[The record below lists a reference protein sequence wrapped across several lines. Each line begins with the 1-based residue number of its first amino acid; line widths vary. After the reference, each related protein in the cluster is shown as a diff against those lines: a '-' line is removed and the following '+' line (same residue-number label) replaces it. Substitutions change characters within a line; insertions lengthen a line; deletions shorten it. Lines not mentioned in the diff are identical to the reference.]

1 MKSILGMMGIDP
13 KAIEDTK
20 AAEAQFTRSEA
31 IIQSMT
37 LKERKNPDILNGSR
51 RRRIAE
57 GAGTTVQEVNR
68 FIKQYNDTKIMMKR
82 VMSNKGIIQ
91 KFIDKAEKGGL
102 NIRDLAGKK

>member
-37 LKERKNPDILNGSR
+37 LKERKNPDI
-51 RRRIAE
+51 
-57 GAGTTVQEVNR
+57 
-68 FIKQYNDTKIMMKR
+68 F
-82 VMSNKGIIQ
+82 
-91 KFIDKAEKGGL
+91 
-102 NIRDLAGKK
+102 